1 MQLLTLPK
9 LAQHSGWPVSRI
21 RRMVER
27 QQLPH
32 VRVGGRVL
40 VPEGA
45 IDDFVAR
52 NFIEPGNFDGGAKSK
67 VSNFPM
73 PGKAEGGLA

>member
-9 LAQHSGWPVSRI
+9 LALYSGWPVSRI
-21 RRMVER
+21 RRMIAR

-45 IDDFVAR
+45 IDDFLAK
-52 NFIEPGNFDGGAKSK
+52 NFVVPGSAKNGATGAVPAIE
-67 VSNFPM
+67 
-73 PGKAEGGLA
+73 

>member
-21 RRMVER
+21 RRMIAR
-27 QQLPH
+27 KQLPH

-45 IDDFVAR
+45 IDEFLSS
-52 NFIEPGNFDGGAKSK
+52 NFIVPGRAIPQPEGLRDGA
-67 VSNFPM
+67 
-73 PGKAEGGLA
+73 

>member
-9 LAQHSGWPVSRI
+9 LALHSGWPVSRI

-27 QQLPH
+27 RQLPH

-45 IDDFVAR
+45 IDEFLTR
-52 NFIEPGNFDGGAKSK
+52 NFIEIVENDGEWHSK
-67 VSNFPM
+67 Q
-73 PGKAEGGLA
+73 

>member
-9 LAQHSGWPVSRI
+9 LAEQSGWPVSRI

-27 QQLPH
+27 RQLAH

-45 IDDFVAR
+45 IDDFLAVNFVAPAVTEAAGR
-52 NFIEPGNFDGGAKSK
+52 EPART
-67 VSNFPM
+67 V
-73 PGKAEGGLA
+73 E

>member
-9 LAQHSGWPVSRI
+9 LAEHSGWPVSRI
-21 RRMVER
+21 RRMVAH

-40 VPEGA
+40 VPQDA
-45 IDDFVAR
+45 IADFLAC
-52 NFIEPGNFDGGAKSK
+52 NFYVPPDLSGGELDRSH
-67 VSNFPM
+67 
-73 PGKAEGGLA
+73 